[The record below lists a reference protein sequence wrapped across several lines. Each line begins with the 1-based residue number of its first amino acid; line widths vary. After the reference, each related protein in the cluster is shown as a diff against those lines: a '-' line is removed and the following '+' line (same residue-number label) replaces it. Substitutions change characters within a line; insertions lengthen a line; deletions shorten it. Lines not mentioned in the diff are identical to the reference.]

1 MVLLILGEM
10 LLRIA
15 SDGMSEN
22 KVILDANVLVGFFDG
37 DDIWHSRSE
46 SLMSEVKEEGVFLD
60 CVLNELFTVLYRRAQ
75 NRGVKKNLTTLID
88 NINKQVWRKGIFWA
102 YTTVPHYYEDI
113 ISLIKEHQ
121 GVLNFHDCLIAIV
134 AREENMKKIV
144 SFDKDFDK
152 VSWLER
158 IE

>member
-10 LLRIA
+10 LLKTA
-15 SDGMSEN
+15 SGGMNEN

-37 DDIWHSRSE
+37 DDVWHSRSE
-46 SLMSEVKEEGVFLD
+46 SLMSEVREEGVFLD
-60 CVLNELFTVLYRRAQ
+60 CVLNELFSVLYRRARD
-75 NRGVKKNLTTLID
+75 RGVKKNLTPLMD
-88 NINKQVWRKGIFWA
+88 NINKQVRRKGIFWA
-102 YTTVPHYYEDI
+102 YPTVPHYYEDI
-113 ISLIKEHQ
+113 TSLIKEHQ

-134 AREENMKKIV
+134 AREENIKKIV

-152 VSWLER
+152 ISWLER

>member
-1 MVLLILGEM
+1 MKT
-10 LLRIA
+10 A
-15 SDGMSEN
+15 SGGMNEN

-46 SLMSEVKEEGVFLD
+46 SLMSEVREEGVFLD
-60 CVLNELFTVLYRRAQ
+60 CVLNELFTVLHRRA
-75 NRGVKKNLTTLID
+75 RDRRIKKNLTTLMD
-88 NINKQVWRKGIFWA
+88 NINKQVRRKGIFWA

-121 GVLNFHDCLIAIV
+121 GLLNFHDCLIAIV
-134 AREENMKKIV
+134 AREENIKKIV
-144 SFDKDFDK
+144 SFDKHFDK
-152 VSWLER
+152 ISWLER